1 MKRILI
7 VCAALLLCGVA
18 AARGRGVHRVAS
30 CNIRVAL
37 PQDEEGGNGWS
48 ARKYV
53 CERVMKRCKADIYCL
68 QEVTIGQYEDMC
80 RMFPGYFVFGYPG
93 PETDALPDREYHGIA
108 KNLVMFSKRRY
119 EMTGAGVYWL
129 SDTPLVGGSSS
140 WGTAR
145 PRHVNW
151 VRLRDRRS
159 GREFRVLSLHLDHIS
174 HEARLAQVRAVEEE
188 TSQYPAG
195 VPQVLAELKD
205 LLNTGC
211 KTVDE
216 MTVGE
221 LIQVHRAPNG
231 IDRNVIKTAAE
242 PFSVGNGLAVLRGN
256 IAPDGCI
263 TKPAA
268 IREDMRTFS
277 GTARVF
283 DSEDDAIRDILG
295 GNIHAGDVLVIRYEG
310 PKGGP
315 GMREMC
321 NAMKYL
327 YGLGLGTSTA
337 IITDGRFSGTN
348 NGCFVG
354 HISPEAAEGGPIAAV
369 RDGDAV
375 TIDIPNRV
383 ITLHVS
389 TEEIRERLA
398 HVVKPAPRF
407 TSGYLA
413 MYSKY
418 ATSASQGAV
427 LE

>member
-7 VCAALLLCGVA
+7 VCAALLLCGMAV
-18 AARGRGVHRVAS
+18 ARGRGVHRVAS

-68 QEVTIGQYEDMC
+68 QEVTVGQYEDMC

-195 VPQVLAELKD
+195 VPQK
-205 LLNTGC
+205 NTIY
-211 KTVDE
+211 T
-216 MTVGE
+216 
-221 LIQVHRAPNG
+221 
-231 IDRNVIKTAAE
+231 
-242 PFSVGNGLAVLRGN
+242 
-256 IAPDGCI
+256 
-263 TKPAA
+263 
-268 IREDMRTFS
+268 
-277 GTARVF
+277 
-283 DSEDDAIRDILG
+283 
-295 GNIHAGDVLVIRYEG
+295 
-310 PKGGP
+310 
-315 GMREMC
+315 
-321 NAMKYL
+321 
-327 YGLGLGTSTA
+327 
-337 IITDGRFSGTN
+337 
-348 NGCFVG
+348 
-354 HISPEAAEGGPIAAV
+354 
-369 RDGDAV
+369 
-375 TIDIPNRV
+375 
-383 ITLHVS
+383 
-389 TEEIRERLA
+389 
-398 HVVKPAPRF
+398 
-407 TSGYLA
+407 
-413 MYSKY
+413 
-418 ATSASQGAV
+418 
-427 LE
+427 

>member
-18 AARGRGVHRVAS
+18 AARECGVHRVAS

-68 QEVTIGQYEDMC
+68 QEVTVGQYEDMC

-174 HEARLAQVRAVEEE
+174 HEARLAQCGPWRRKRRSILPVCRRCWPGISIPGLRTPLPGCLSV
-188 TSQYPAG
+188 PAG
-195 VPQVLAELKD
+195 SMRSSRPMAKMRSRCRS
-205 LLNTGC
+205 TGS
-211 KTVDE
+211 
-216 MTVGE
+216 
-221 LIQVHRAPNG
+221 RAMP
-231 IDRNVIKTAAE
+231 ISRR
-242 PFSVGNGLAVLRGN
+242 RGR
-256 IAPDGCI
+256 PGVS
-263 TKPAA
+263 T
-268 IREDMRTFS
+268 TFS
-277 GTARVF
+277 
-283 DSEDDAIRDILG
+283 
-295 GNIHAGDVLVIRYEG
+295 
-310 PKGGP
+310 
-315 GMREMC
+315 
-321 NAMKYL
+321 
-327 YGLGLGTSTA
+327 
-337 IITDGRFSGTN
+337 
-348 NGCFVG
+348 
-354 HISPEAAEGGPIAAV
+354 
-369 RDGDAV
+369 
-375 TIDIPNRV
+375 
-383 ITLHVS
+383 
-389 TEEIRERLA
+389 
-398 HVVKPAPRF
+398 
-407 TSGYLA
+407 
-413 MYSKY
+413 
-418 ATSASQGAV
+418 
-427 LE
+427 

>member
-18 AARGRGVHRVAS
+18 AARERGVHRVAS

-68 QEVTIGQYEDMC
+68 QEVTVGQYEDMC

-119 EMTGAGVYWL
+119 EMTGAGIYWL

-195 VPQVLAELKD
+195 VPQVLAGDFNSRPSNPVAGVLA
-205 LLNTGC
+205 GAGW
-211 KTVDE
+211 VDAFVE
-216 MTVGE
+216 ANGE
-221 LIQVHRAPNG
+221 DAEQMSFHRF
-231 IDRNVIKTAAE
+231 E
-242 PFSVGNGLAVLRGN
+242 
-256 IAPDGCI
+256 
-263 TKPAA
+263 
-268 IREDMRTFS
+268 
-277 GTARVF
+277 
-283 DSEDDAIRDILG
+283 
-295 GNIHAGDVLVIRYEG
+295 
-310 PKGGP
+310 
-315 GMREMC
+315 
-321 NAMKYL
+321 
-327 YGLGLGTSTA
+327 
-337 IITDGRFSGTN
+337 
-348 NGCFVG
+348 
-354 HISPEAAEGGPIAAV
+354 
-369 RDGDAV
+369 GDAYKPKKG
-375 TIDIPNRV
+375 TPGRIDYIFLKGTGIRV
-383 ITLHVS
+383 VS
-389 TEEIRERLA
+389 SAL
-398 HVVKPAPRF
+398 VKDCV
-407 TSGYLA
+407 GG
-413 MYSKY
+413 KY
-418 ATSASQGAV
+418 PSDHYFLTADIV
-427 LE
+427 IE

>member
-18 AARGRGVHRVAS
+18 AARGRGLHRVAS

-68 QEVTIGQYEDMC
+68 QEVTVGQYEDMC

-195 VPQVLAELKD
+195 VPQVLAGD
-205 LLNTGC
+205 FNSRPSNP
-211 KTVDE
+211 V
-216 MTVGE
+216 
-221 LIQVHRAPNG
+221 
-231 IDRNVIKTAAE
+231 
-242 PFSVGNGLAVLRGN
+242 
-256 IAPDGCI
+256 
-263 TKPAA
+263 
-268 IREDMRTFS
+268 
-277 GTARVF
+277 
-283 DSEDDAIRDILG
+283 
-295 GNIHAGDVLVIRYEG
+295 AGVLVGAGWVDAFVAANGEDAEH
-310 PKGGP
+310 
-315 GMREMC
+315 M
-321 NAMKYL
+321 
-327 YGLGLGTSTA
+327 SFH
-337 IITDGRFSGTN
+337 RF
-348 NGCFVG
+348 
-354 HISPEAAEGGPIAAV
+354 E
-369 RDGDAV
+369 GDAYKPKKG
-375 TIDIPNRV
+375 TPGRIDYIFLKGTGIRV
-383 ITLHVS
+383 VS
-389 TEEIRERLA
+389 SA
-398 HVVKPAPRF
+398 FVKDCV
-407 TSGYLA
+407 GG
-413 MYSKY
+413 KY
-418 ATSASQGAV
+418 PSDHYFLTADIV
-427 LE
+427 IE

>member
-18 AARGRGVHRVAS
+18 AARERGVHRVAS

-68 QEVTIGQYEDMC
+68 QEVTVGQYEDMC

-159 GREFRVLSLHLDHIS
+159 GREFRVLSLHLDHLS

-188 TSQYPAG
+188 TSPYPAG
-195 VPQVLAELKD
+195 VPQVLAEYCNQTPGVHINIVTDTIKNLYDMMRSYELDVAIVDGQFPASGYTEVLLDTDYLCLVVSPIHPLARRASVAIGALQGERFIMRPKGAGTRSMFESYLSECGADIRDFNIIIEMDSVATIKELVAQD
-205 LLNTGC
+205 LGISVIAHSAC
-211 KTVDE
+211 REDE
-216 MTVGE
+216 QAG
-221 LIQVHRAPNG
+221 R
-231 IDRNVIKTAAE
+231 
-242 PFSVGNGLAVLRGN
+242 LAVVPLE
-256 IAPDGCI
+256 
-263 TKPAA
+263 K
-268 IREDMRTFS
+268 
-277 GTARVF
+277 
-283 DSEDDAIRDILG
+283 
-295 GNIHAGDVLVIRYEG
+295 
-310 PKGGP
+310 P
-315 GMREMC
+315 GMVRRINMVHHQDFSHPEILEELRR
-321 NAMKYL
+321 L
-327 YGLGLGTSTA
+327 Y
-337 IITDGRFSGTN
+337 IGR
-348 NGCFVG
+348 
-354 HISPEAAEGGPIAAV
+354 
-369 RDGDAV
+369 R
-375 TIDIPNRV
+375 
-383 ITLHVS
+383 
-389 TEEIRERLA
+389 
-398 HVVKPAPRF
+398 
-407 TSGYLA
+407 
-413 MYSKY
+413 
-418 ATSASQGAV
+418 
-427 LE
+427 

>member
-18 AARGRGVHRVAS
+18 AARERGVHRVAS

-68 QEVTIGQYEDMC
+68 QEVTVGQYEDMC

-195 VPQVLAELKD
+195 VPQVLAEYCNQTPGVHINIVTDTIKNLYDMMRSYELDVAIVDGQFPASGYTEVLLDTDYLCLVVSPIHPLARRASVAIGALQGERFIMRPKGAGTRSMFESYLSECGADIRDFNIIIEMDSVATIKELVAQD
-205 LLNTGC
+205 LGISVIAHSAC
-211 KTVDE
+211 REDE
-216 MTVGE
+216 QAG
-221 LIQVHRAPNG
+221 R
-231 IDRNVIKTAAE
+231 
-242 PFSVGNGLAVLRGN
+242 LAVVPLE
-256 IAPDGCI
+256 
-263 TKPAA
+263 K
-268 IREDMRTFS
+268 
-277 GTARVF
+277 
-283 DSEDDAIRDILG
+283 
-295 GNIHAGDVLVIRYEG
+295 
-310 PKGGP
+310 P
-315 GMREMC
+315 GMVRRINMVHHQDFSHPEILEELRR
-321 NAMKYL
+321 L
-327 YGLGLGTSTA
+327 Y
-337 IITDGRFSGTN
+337 IGR
-348 NGCFVG
+348 
-354 HISPEAAEGGPIAAV
+354 
-369 RDGDAV
+369 R
-375 TIDIPNRV
+375 
-383 ITLHVS
+383 
-389 TEEIRERLA
+389 
-398 HVVKPAPRF
+398 
-407 TSGYLA
+407 
-413 MYSKY
+413 
-418 ATSASQGAV
+418 
-427 LE
+427 